1 MHIHENQAR
10 AGQGTPF
17 VYLSWIGRLSC
28 IIIQLTPRAQPRQ
41 RLQHCRAAQWWPAEH
56 RAMLN
61 LSIILCTSIPG
72 HDAHL
77 RDVVQSSCTITFNV
91 QHLAAQGATHSK
103 QICLQQ

>member
-1 MHIHENQAR
+1 
-10 AGQGTPF
+10 
-17 VYLSWIGRLSC
+17 
-28 IIIQLTPRAQPRQ
+28 
-41 RLQHCRAAQWWPAEH
+41 
-56 RAMLN
+56 MLN